1 MLSMTNEEQS
11 ATNRKKPAT
20 GGVDITPL
28 YRAAAKAQMI
38 QGIGCIVAGVIVAAL
53 GVPYLAFVLV
63 PVGVFRLL
71 YGAAQWYKYID

>member
-1 MLSMTNEEQS
+1 MTNEEQS
-11 ATNRKKPAT
+11 AINRKTPAT

-38 QGIGCIVAGVIVAAL
+38 QGIGCIVGGLIAAAL
-53 GVPYLAFVLV
+53 SAPYFAFVLV

-71 YGAAQWYKYID
+71 YGAVQWYKYVD

>member
-1 MLSMTNEEQS
+1 MTNEEQS
-11 ATNRKKPAT
+11 ATNGKKPAT

-38 QGIGCIVAGVIVAAL
+38 QGIACIVGGLIAAAV
-53 GVPYLAFVLV
+53 GASYLAFVLV

-71 YGAAQWYKYID
+71 YGAVQWYKYID